1 MCRCIE
7 TSASPAIVR
16 HCNRQVGLLN
26 CTQPAG
32 RPSMTLQCIEIET
45 NAAPDAAVIWL
56 HGLGAD
62 GHDFEPIV
70 PELRLPPSLGVR
82 FIFPHAP
89 IRPVT
94 INGGAEMRAWYDIDM
109 RAPLAGEADIRAS
122 AGLIEEL
129 VDTQRSRGVATRRIV
144 LAGFSQGGVIAM
156 HLALRYGEPLAG
168 VMALSTYLHDPEHLV
183 DEISLDNAGIGIFMA
198 HGLMDPMI
206 PIARAVSSRETL
218 LGLGYPV
225 EWHEYAMGHSVCL
238 EEIND
243 IALWLRRTLAAT

>member
-1 MCRCIE
+1 
-7 TSASPAIVR
+7 
-16 HCNRQVGLLN
+16 
-26 CTQPAG
+26 
-32 RPSMTLQCIEIET
+32 MTLQCIEIET
-45 NAAPDAAVIWL
+45 NAAPDAAIIWL

-70 PELRLPPSLGVR
+70 PELRLPPSLRVR

-129 VDTQRSRGVATRRIV
+129 IDAQRSRGVATRRIV

-168 VMALSTYLHDPEHLV
+168 IMALSTYLHDPEHLV

-218 LGLGYPV
+218 LCLGYPV
-225 EWHEYAMGHSVCL
+225 EWYEYAMGHSVCL

-243 IALWLRRTLAAT
+243 IAQWLRRTLAAT

>member
-1 MCRCIE
+1 M
-7 TSASPAIVR
+7 P
-16 HCNRQVGLLN
+16 LD
-26 CTQPAG
+26 
-32 RPSMTLQCIEIET
+32 CIEIET
-45 NAAPDAAVIWL
+45 AAAPDAAVIWL

-70 PELRLPPSLGVR
+70 PELRLPADLAVR
-82 FIFPHAP
+82 FVFPHAP

-122 AGLIEEL
+122 ASLIEEL
-129 VDTQRSRGVATRRIV
+129 IETQRTRGIVTRRIV
-144 LAGFSQGGVIAM
+144 LAGFSQGGVIAL
-156 HLALRYGEPLAG
+156 HLGLRYGEPLAG
-168 VMALSTYLHDPEHLV
+168 IMALSTYVHDPEHLV
-183 DEISLDNAGIGIFMA
+183 DEISLDNAGISVFMA

-206 PIARAVSSRETL
+206 PIARAVSSREAL
-218 LGLGYPV
+218 LSLGYAV

-243 IALWLRRTLAAT
+243 IAKWLGPLLTRA

>member
-1 MCRCIE
+1 
-7 TSASPAIVR
+7 
-16 HCNRQVGLLN
+16 
-26 CTQPAG
+26 
-32 RPSMTLQCIEIET
+32 MTLERIVLET
-45 NAAPDAAVIWL
+45 APKPDAAVIWL

-70 PELRLPPSLGVR
+70 PELHLPNDASIR

-89 IRPVT
+89 VRAVT

-122 AGLIEEL
+122 AQSIEAIVEE
-129 VDTQRSRGVATRRIV
+129 QRKMGISTRRIV
-144 LAGFSQGGVIAM
+144 LAGFSQGGVIAL
-156 HLALRYGEPLAG
+156 HLALRMGEPLGG

-183 DEISLDNAGIGIFMA
+183 DHLSLANTAIPIFMA

-206 PIARAVSSRETL
+206 PITRAVTSREAL
-218 LGLGYPV
+218 RALNYSV

-243 IALWLRRTLAAT
+243 ISHWLTATLGPA